1 MQTMMYRHFLGTFL
15 LSILLTASAL
25 QAKAPPLSAGNGIVT
40 IAPMLEQVTPAVVSI
55 AVESQQPASTNPL
68 FSDPFFRDFFDAPPQ
83 PDRSNEVPV
92 LSAGSGVIVDAEEG
106 YVLTNAH
113 VVENGTRI
121 LVTLTDGRRLEATVI
136 GVDAATDIAVLQI
149 QADGLVGLPFGD
161 SEALRVGD
169 YVVAVGNPF
178 GLGQTVTSGIVS
190 ALGRSGINPEGY
202 EDFIQTDASINPGNS
217 GGALVTLDGRLVG
230 INTAIIAPSGG
241 NIGIGFAVPVNMAR
255 RVMDQLIVFG
265 EVRRGR
271 LGVVIQDLTP
281 ALAEAL
287 GIDLERGAI
296 VSNVEPGSPAARAG
310 LAQGD
315 VITAIDGS
323 AVDNASDLRNRIGI
337 VEAGRPVDVTYVRDD
352 VEKTISILVEARG
365 DQQTAQTRR
374 HASDRL
380 QGASLS
386 ALEPGM
392 AGFGDVEGV
401 AVLAV
406 ERNSK
411 AERSGLRPG
420 DIILAVNRVP
430 VVAPNALLDAVSAAG
445 DGPVALTVHRGGS
458 NLYLL
463 LQ

>member
-1 MQTMMYRHFLGTFL
+1 MICRQLFRIFL
-15 LSILLTASAL
+15 LSILLAAPAA
-25 QAKAPPLSAGNGIVT
+25 QAKAPPLSAEGGIVT

-68 FSDPFFRDFFDAPPQ
+68 FSDPFFRDFFDAPTQ

-92 LSAGSGVIVDAEEG
+92 LSAGSGVIVDAGNG
-106 YVLTNAH
+106 YVMTNAH

-121 LVTLTDGRRLEATVI
+121 RVILIDGRRLVATVI
-136 GVDAATDIAVLQI
+136 GVDAPTDIAVLQI
-149 QADGLVGLPFGD
+149 EAEGLSALPFGD

-217 GGALVTLDGRLVG
+217 GGAPVTLDGRLVG

-241 NIGIGFAVPVNMAR
+241 NVGIGFAVPVNMAR
-255 RVMDQLIVFG
+255 RVMDQLIAFG

-281 ALAEAL
+281 ELAEEL
-287 GIDLERGAI
+287 GIGLERGAI
-296 VSNVEPGSPAARAG
+296 VSNVEPGSPADRAG
-310 LAQGD
+310 LDQGD

-323 AVDNASDLRNRIGI
+323 AVDSASDLRNRIGI
-337 VEAGRPVDVTYVRDD
+337 VEAGRRVDVTYVRDD
-352 VEKTISILVEARG
+352 LEKTVPIVVEARG
-365 DQQTAQTRR
+365 DQQTAQTER
-374 HASDRL
+374 HSSDRL

-392 AGFGDVEGV
+392 EGFEDVEGV
-401 AVLAV
+401 AVLSV

-411 AERSGLRPG
+411 AERGGLRPG

-445 DGPVALTVHRGGS
+445 TGPVALTVYRGGS

-463 LQ
+463 LP